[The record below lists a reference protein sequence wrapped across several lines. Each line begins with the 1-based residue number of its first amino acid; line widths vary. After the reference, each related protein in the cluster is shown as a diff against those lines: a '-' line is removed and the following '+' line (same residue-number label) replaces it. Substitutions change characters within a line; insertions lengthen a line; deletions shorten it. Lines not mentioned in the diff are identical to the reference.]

1 MMDRRAFLVG
11 AVSAFAPP
19 LAAEAQQTRKPARIA
34 LLGSG
39 AAESSGVFVDALKQ
53 GLRDNGLVEMRDYVL
68 DVRWAEGNYA
78 RFPVLSREVIAH
90 NPALILVTTIAAVRA
105 AQQASKTIPI
115 VMTTINDPVGVGL
128 VPNLARPGGNTTGI
142 ANLTED
148 VTPKVMEI
156 VHAVIPQVKHLAVL
170 FNPANPSNHRML
182 NDILA
187 RTRSTGVTPRP
198 IEMKPP
204 GELESAFERLLR
216 GADALLVIN
225 DASILDRREQIIE
238 AASRYRVPVFSS
250 FPEFTIAG
258 ALAGYGPSRLK
269 LYRRSAY
276 YVKRI
281 LDGAKPGDLPIE
293 QPTEIELVINLK
305 TAKALGLTVPPSL
318 LLRADQVIE

>member
-1 MMDRRAFLVG
+1 MNRRRFLLTSLAG
-11 AVSAFAPP
+11 AVAAPF
-19 LAAEAQQTRKPARIA
+19 AAEAQQRKPARIA

-78 RFPVLSREVIAH
+78 RFPVLASEVVAA
-90 NPALILVTTIAAVRA
+90 NPAVILVTTIAAVRA

-128 VPNLARPGGNTTGI
+128 VPSLARPGGNTTGL

-156 VHAVIPQVKHLAVL
+156 LHTFIPKAKNIAVL
-170 FNPANPSNHRML
+170 FNPANPSNRRML
-182 NDILA
+182 NDIVA
-187 RTRSTGVTPRP
+187 RIRSTVVTLLP

-204 GELESAFERLLR
+204 AELESALERVLR
-216 GADALLVIN
+216 RADALLVIN

-238 AASRYRVPVFSS
+238 VALRYRVPVFSS
-250 FPEFTIAG
+250 FPEFTVAG
-258 ALAGYGPSRLK
+258 AVAGYGPSRLK

-305 TAKALGLTVPPSL
+305 TAKALGLTIPPSL
-318 LLRADQVIE
+318 LARADQVIE